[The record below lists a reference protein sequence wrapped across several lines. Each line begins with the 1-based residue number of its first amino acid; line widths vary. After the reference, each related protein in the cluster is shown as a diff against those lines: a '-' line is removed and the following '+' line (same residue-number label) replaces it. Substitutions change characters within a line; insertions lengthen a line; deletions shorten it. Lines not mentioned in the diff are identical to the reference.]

1 MTSDSAFFLLSRSHT
16 RECRTRE
23 LPAKPAKAAAA
34 TLDRE
39 NVALLGMLMFCCRT
53 HSNVAAMGAE
63 RAWNAIAPDSRATHA
78 RLSDCRAGLTLLF
91 RARSPSS
98 GWMMLGKCCC
108 YWCSC
113 YFHSCTKEL
122 LTFRHNPALHFDFR
136 PFFTC
141 QSKIVIHSR
150 LYWVD
155 RNVLL
160 FMHSNFH

>member
-23 LPAKPAKAAAA
+23 LTRKAGESRRRHARSWKCG
-34 TLDRE
+34 TFG
-39 NVALLGMLMFCCRT
+39 NVLLS
-53 HSNVAAMGAE
+53 HSLKRGFYGR
-63 RAWNAIAPDSRATHA
+63 RASLKRNSSATHA
-78 RLSDCRAGLTLLF
+78 RLSGARAGLTLLF

-98 GWMMLGKCCC
+98 GWTMLGKCCC

-113 YFHSCTKEL
+113 YFHSCTREL
-122 LTFRHNPALHFDFR
+122 LTFRHNHALHFNFR

-141 QSKIVIHSR
+141 QSKIFIHSC
-150 LYWVD
+150 LYQVD
-155 RNVLL
+155 RNVSL